1 MIRLAVPMAFATPA
15 MAEDFTVDAH
25 IIDRCRAIQE
35 DLMVCVGREAD
46 RCAQEHGGG
55 ADMVLAACTFAE
67 AEAWDD
73 SLNAAY
79 RELQRLAREREDWD
93 VGYESGSLLI
103 GLRDMQRAWI
113 TYRDAVCANTLALA
127 KPFGSAAGVAEAE
140 CLLEETARQFI
151 KLNEMR
157 WAYTE

>member
-1 MIRLAVPMAFATPA
+1 MIRVLTFLVLAAPA
-15 MAEDFTVDAH
+15 AAQEFTVDAH

-35 DLMVCVGREAD
+35 DPMVCVGREAD
-46 RCAQEHGGG
+46 RCTQEHGGG
-55 ADMVLAACTFAE
+55 ADMMLAACTFAE

-93 VGYESGSLLI
+93 VGYESGALLI

-113 TYRDAVCANTLALA
+113 TYRDAVCANAVALA

-140 CLLEETARQFI
+140 CLLEETAQQFI
-151 KLNEMR
+151 KLNQMR
-157 WAYTE
+157 WDYTQ